1 MYVSDA
7 GSLGQDKMSGGQLDK
22 RLAEINKIIDEN
34 SRVLKDFT
42 EVLQYM
48 VHEMQ
53 YFMET
58 EGYEDFFNDDIEI
71 NHKSLVNFVRRI
83 ITDRSLQTK
92 LNDYRRPEQEDDNC
106 KGGFSFYEIKKF
118 LEIYCPSR
126 CKRPCYGV
134 AKDEQPAEPEG
145 ATRFLNRANRHKRS
159 AGCGDPRGGDAG
171 GGAAGGGDAGGGAPG
186 TPSCKRPCYGS
197 DKGKQP
203 TEPEGDPRGG
213 AAGGGDA
220 GGGAPGTEYKSRRR
234 RLPDWLS
241 SCKRPCYGSDKGKQP
256 TEPEGDPRGGDA
268 GGGAPVTP
276 IYGNEFDSIPE
287 VRPAQGG
294 AGGSARAGVP
304 QMPFNTVCRK
314 TFADIAFAAATAN
327 MLDPDDGFHER
338 LHYLNSTEGQATQSF
353 IWEVI
358 GSFDQRD
365 RTREFVNLV
374 RQVVLPL
381 RVIQTE
387 SPAASGAD
395 QGGSA
400 QGGSAQGS
408 SGAEQGGSAQG
419 SSGADQ
425 GGSGADQGNRRNICF
440 VCWEE
445 EIYFTLLHGDN
456 AHDGV
461 CKRCAK
467 EPALQPGKPCPMCR
481 ETITKQIIV
490 YRS

>member
-159 AGCGDPRGGDAG
+159 AGC
-171 GGAAGGGDAGGGAPG
+171 
-186 TPSCKRPCYGS
+186 
-197 DKGKQP
+197 
-203 TEPEGDPRGG
+203 
-213 AAGGGDA
+213 
-220 GGGAPGTEYKSRRR
+220 
-234 RLPDWLS
+234 
-241 SCKRPCYGSDKGKQP
+241 
-256 TEPEGDPRGGDA
+256 GDPRGGDA